1 MKTNKRNK
9 KEEKFRAAI
18 RYYPVAFRWKVIQ
31 QLEAELLTD
40 QQACKKYGIS
50 LTLIRRWRRQYFKR
64 RLLPHIKPRSM
75 KPKQSQAEQIK
86 ALEKQLEETQKALQ
100 EEKLKS
106 RAYEIMVEEA
116 EKEFNIP
123 VRKKSGPKQSHD

>member
-1 MKTNKRNK
+1 
-9 KEEKFRAAI
+9 
-18 RYYPVAFRWKVIQ
+18 
-31 QLEAELLTD
+31 
-40 QQACKKYGIS
+40 
-50 LTLIRRWRRQYFKR
+50 
-64 RLLPHIKPRSM
+64 M

-86 ALEKQLEETQKALQ
+86 ALEKQLAETQKALQ

>member
-1 MKTNKRNK
+1 
-9 KEEKFRAAI
+9 
-18 RYYPVAFRWKVIQ
+18 
-31 QLEAELLTD
+31 
-40 QQACKKYGIS
+40 
-50 LTLIRRWRRQYFKR
+50 
-64 RLLPHIKPRSM
+64 M

>member
-1 MKTNKRNK
+1 
-9 KEEKFRAAI
+9 
-18 RYYPVAFRWKVIQ
+18 
-31 QLEAELLTD
+31 
-40 QQACKKYGIS
+40 
-50 LTLIRRWRRQYFKR
+50 
-64 RLLPHIKPRSM
+64 M

-116 EKEFNIP
+116 EKEFNIS